1 MQCSIIVIFNNVQ
14 TSAEVLTSE
23 FKAAEQ
29 LHRLITINSSKII
42 WQYEGLKTRGSC

>member
-1 MQCSIIVIFNNVQ
+1 MFSDLCMQYSIIVIFNNLQ

-29 LHRLITINSSKII
+29 LHRQTHYHK
-42 WQYEGLKTRGSC
+42 Q